1 MILFIEHETWPFLS
15 WPMRQKHFQWA
26 RYDLLFKIY
35 YIELALLSVFVR
47 GRRHSYDVFNRFP
60 PLNPLRR
67 YGAKYI
73 NCDSFGLRRFYS
85 SLHLSKT
92 LVRAITSLHCRVH
105 NFCVQITLSVFF
117 NNLFFFFF
125 LENSRVYCF
134 IYTNKESYY
143 ISVIV
148 IKIYFS
154 IFAKKETKIFRF
166 FLLFFYIYYESI
178 LRM

>member
-73 NCDSFGLRRFYS
+73 NCDSFGLRGIHS

-105 NFCVQITLSVFF
+105 NFCVQTTLSAFL

-134 IYTNKESYY
+134 IYTNNARK
-143 ISVIV
+143 VI
-148 IKIYFS
+148 IY
-154 IFAKKETKIFRF
+154 
-166 FLLFFYIYYESI
+166 LLS
-178 LRM
+178 

>member
-1 MILFIEHETWPFLS
+1 M
-15 WPMRQKHFQWA
+15 
-26 RYDLLFKIY
+26 
-35 YIELALLSVFVR
+35 ELALLSVFVR

-92 LVRAITSLHCRVH
+92 LVRAITS
-105 NFCVQITLSVFF
+105 FTLSCTQFLCTNYSLRF
-117 NNLFFFFF
+117 FFFFF